1 MANRIVFLILLVLA
15 AAAVGEYRFGIH
27 EHLST
32 DIGEERLEMMTIL
45 GEEAT
50 VIAAEMERRGY
61 ILTSGGYSNEYL
73 SWEQFPEFA
82 EFITQMGQRGPVLA
96 EQMQSADIG
105 EVISAIDE
113 MNSFTARLNQ
123 FYLDFMGIGD
133 DDLALLMGGQELSV
147 PVEPEETEQEEY
159 VTLNT
164 AVRGDQEAV
173 DQMRFRMDGI
183 QGLYDVIADHAES
196 GNYELA
202 RSNMDN
208 LRSSLEITG
217 QEAAQLWQEH
227 SFTVTF
233 TGLATDDAMSHYRE
247 IETDREQNHL
257 FLQHVMQSLDEVRNA
272 MEQQNRT
279 LISQVLTTTC
289 KSFIDW
295 SQPPDWYE
303 IPQTFNNWYQQSL
316 EHAQAIEGTMNFV
329 NNLVRIEADLE
340 NIRENASEY
349 HEELVQQMED
359 MAPLLELHAEMG
371 DLMRSVSWAAFVS
384 GSQQ

>member
-1 MANRIVFLILLVLA
+1 MAIRVVVGLFLLCLA
-15 AAAVGEYRFGIH
+15 ASAAGEYRFGVH
-27 EHLST
+27 EHLSA
-32 DIGEERLEMMTIL
+32 DIGEERLEMMSIL
-45 GEEAT
+45 GEEGA
-50 VIAAEMERRGY
+50 VIVVEMERRGH
-61 ILTSGGYSNEYL
+61 ITSTGYSDEFL
-73 SWEQFPEFA
+73 SWEQFPQFIEFV
-82 EFITQMGQRGPVLA
+82 TQMGQRSPALA
-96 EQMQSADIG
+96 EGMGSADISV
-105 EVISAIDE
+105 VIASIDE
-113 MNSFTARLNQ
+113 MNSTMARFNQ
-123 FYLDFMGIGD
+123 FYMDFMGIGD
-133 DDLALLMGGQELSV
+133 DDLALLIDGHELSV
-147 PVEPEETEQEEY
+147 PAEPEETEQAEF

-183 QGLYDVIADHAES
+183 QGLCDVIADHMES

-233 TGLATDDAMSHYRE
+233 TGLATDDAMAHYRE
-247 IETDREQNHL
+247 IEAEREQNHL
-257 FLQHVMQSLDEVRNA
+257 FYQHVMQSLDEVRHA
-272 MEQQNRT
+272 KDQQNRT

-295 SQPPDWYE
+295 SQPPEWYE
-303 IPQTFNNWYQQSL
+303 IPHTFNNWYQQSL

-349 HEELVQQMED
+349 HQELVQQMED
-359 MAPLLELHAEMG
+359 MAPLLELHAELES
-371 DLMRSVSWAAFVS
+371 LMRAVDWAAFTPES
-384 GSQQ
+384 